1 MGNLAFGTN
10 GSSYYDWAKQGRIY
24 CAFASITAPVIY
36 STAAGTGGPLLWN
49 NSMANGGTPVNAVIL
64 AVSADLTVASTVAS
78 TLGLTGNSGQVN
90 APGTTTA
97 ITAKACTNIGGPYS
111 VPACNVYNIGTP
123 TNAGNFFMPTHT
135 LDTGALTT
143 GSILPAWVDIGGLFI
158 ASPGDWI
165 SVAASVTASTAVC
178 KVGLV
183 WVEIPIA

>member
-24 CAFASITAPVIY
+24 CAFASVTAPVIY

-49 NSMANGGTPVNAVIL
+49 NSMANGGTAVNAVIL
-64 AVSADLTVASTVAS
+64 AVSANLTTASSAAS
-78 TLGLTGNSGQVN
+78 TLGLTGNSGQTS
-90 APGTTTA
+90 APGSTGA
-97 ITAKACTNIGGPYS
+97 IGALACTNIGGPYAT
-111 VPACNVYNIGTP
+111 PACNLYSHGTP

-135 LDTGALTT
+135 LDTGAITT
-143 GSILPAWVDIGGLFI
+143 ASILPAWVDIGGLFI